1 MRSDFNTC
9 FSLLPPFVFAP
20 VFSPLASLVKD
31 VLVFLLLL
39 LFVFLFSCVD
49 LKNNFNKNRGI
60 LYPFLFSF
68 SICVIYSCT
77 YMLNVLHFYR
87 LMISVCIYW

>member
-1 MRSDFNTC
+1 MRCDLNTC
-9 FSLLPPFVFAP
+9 FSLLPPFVSAP

-39 LFVFLFSCVD
+39 FVFLFSCMD

-60 LYPFLFSF
+60 LYPSLFSF
-68 SICVIYSCT
+68 SIGVII
-77 YMLNVLHFYR
+77 H
-87 LMISVCIYW
+87 IYIC